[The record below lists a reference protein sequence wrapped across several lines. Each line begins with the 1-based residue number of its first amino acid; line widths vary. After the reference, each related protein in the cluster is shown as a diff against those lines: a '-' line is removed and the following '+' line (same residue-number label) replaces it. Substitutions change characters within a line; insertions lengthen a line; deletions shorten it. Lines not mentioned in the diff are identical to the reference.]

1 MQMRKNNIN
10 SRLSGTPNQKP
21 VSKEQAFNQG
31 NSVPVYASKQTFKA
45 PTRSKSTDTKHVS
58 NRFTQGNS
66 SEIYLNEDANLEK
79 DLEEARNIKESREK
93 SKKLLE
99 FLKSSKGID
108 CMFLVG
114 CIYLVFLIFGVFV
127 TEYQYDESG
136 LIVAQQMSYEDVVA
150 KKSFE
155 VLINQ
160 YIECRKLYEE
170 VLIIDVELAKGEVS
184 AMTLSPK
191 YETIVSKAEVLY
203 TKTEAM
209 SIDKKYEQVRAM
221 MLTWIEAELATYSK
235 SMSAAISQNSET
247 LAKNALVLREKTYN
261 DFVLITQNIIAMGNT
276 LTGVDLVDIKEWDI
290 AKVIKAKEQR

>member
-1 MQMRKNNIN
+1 MMKNNIN
-10 SRLSGTPNQKP
+10 SRFNGMQNQKP

-31 NSVPVYASKQTFKA
+31 NTVPVYTSKQTFKA
-45 PTRSKSTDTKHVS
+45 PTKTKGMDAKHVS
-58 NRFTQGNS
+58 SRFTQGNS
-66 SEIYLNEDANLEK
+66 SEIYVNEDADLEK
-79 DLEEARNIKESREK
+79 DLEEARNIKASREK
-93 SKKLLE
+93 SKKLFE

-170 VLIIDVELAKGEVS
+170 VLIIDVELAKGETS

-221 MLTWIEAELATYSK
+221 MLTWIEEELATYAK
-235 SMSAAISQNSET
+235 SMSAAISQNSEN
-247 LAKNALVLREKTYN
+247 LAKNALALREKTYN
-261 DFVLITQNIIAMGNT
+261 DFVLITQNIIAMGDT

-290 AKVIKAKEQR
+290 AKVIKSKEQR